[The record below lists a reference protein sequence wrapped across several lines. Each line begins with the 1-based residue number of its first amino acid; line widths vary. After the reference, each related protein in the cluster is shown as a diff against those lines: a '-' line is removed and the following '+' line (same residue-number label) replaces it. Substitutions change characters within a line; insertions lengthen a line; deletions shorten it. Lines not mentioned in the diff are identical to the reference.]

1 VHAFRR
7 DELIDVELEVA
18 QPPLDTC
25 WLGVRNDGSA
35 DASALRAAWLNG

>member
-7 DELIDVELEVA
+7 DELIAVELEVA

-25 WLGVRNDGSA
+25 WLGVRASA
-35 DASALRAAWLNG
+35 EASALRAAWLNG